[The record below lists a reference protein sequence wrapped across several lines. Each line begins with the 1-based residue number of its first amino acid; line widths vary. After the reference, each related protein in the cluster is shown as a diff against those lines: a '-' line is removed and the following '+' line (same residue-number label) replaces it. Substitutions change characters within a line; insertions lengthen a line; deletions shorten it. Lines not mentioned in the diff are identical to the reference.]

1 MKQNKLNKLKH
12 ILRSRLKNALCGVG
26 KKSKRTLEL
35 LGCSVEELRKHL
47 ESQFKEGMTW
57 TNYGKNGWVIDHIQP
72 CVSFDLSKLSGQKK
86 AFHYTNLQ
94 PLWEKVNLHKASKIG
109 FDNA

>member
-1 MKQNKLNKLKH
+1 M
-12 ILRSRLKNALCGVG
+12 VD
-26 KKSKRTLEL
+26 
-35 LGCSVEELRKHL
+35 CSVEKLKQHL